1 MMSDIRAERPFNKI
15 TVSDN
20 SRKKR
25 GKRLKDNPW
34 DYTVIKLANITFLF
48 CIIFEVV
55 GIMTILFFGTVG
67 AQMSIYFMTFLFS
80 LFLWRRHKNEI
91 DIPISFK
98 KLELGKMLH
107 LSLITVCGVPIA
119 LLLNALAGVLS
130 NAGADSAEDVNTY
143 PILMAIV
150 VYAVVPAVVEEFV
163 FRGVI
168 LGAYSKVDVR
178 AGIMI
183 SSLFFALLH
192 FSLGSV
198 LYGFFFGL
206 LFAVVRIVTD
216 NLVYTMIMHLLFNT
230 INVLLSYMKLTEIP
244 VAVIFAVFV
253 ATIILFI
260 ALVMMFFRKSVIEMR
275 GSRFEGKY
283 KPWKAITK
291 EGYMTIAV
299 CLTVMGMLLL
309 M

>member
-1 MMSDIRAERPFNKI
+1 MSDIRAERPFNKI

-34 DYTVIKLANITFLF
+34 DYTLIKLANITFLF

-80 LFLWRRHKNEI
+80 LFLWRKHRDEI

-98 KLELGKMLH
+98 ELEPGKMLH

-119 LLLNALAGVLS
+119 LLLNALAGALS

-168 LGAYSKVDVR
+168 LGAYSKVDVK
-178 AGIMI
+178 AGILI

-192 FSLGSV
+192 FSFGSV

-206 LFAVVRIVTD
+206 LFAIVRLATD
-216 NLVYTMIMHLLFNT
+216 NLLYTIAMHCLFNT
-230 INVLLSYMKLTEIP
+230 INVLMSYIRIAEIYWLVVIMAFVLALIGFILLLIIFLKDKTNINKECCSGGYKLYN
-244 VAVIFAVFV
+244 
-253 ATIILFI
+253 L
-260 ALVMMFFRKSVIEMR
+260 
-275 GSRFEGKY
+275 
-283 KPWKAITK
+283 ITK
-291 EGYMTIAV
+291 EGYITITV
-299 CLTVMGMLLL
+299 CLFLIGMLINLK
-309 M
+309 